1 MASGGLRSVVL
12 VFALLFCHGAFGF
25 AHQLTPPDAA
35 MASAGHSEHVAAG
48 HGGQESGEHSVGG
61 SYFAT
66 LLALVL
72 GAFVLLVGRMP
83 LGVRFRRSKFP
94 QWRVPSVVFHPPRG
108 PTVPMLGVFRL

>member
-61 SYFAT
+61 GYFAT

-72 GAFVLLVGRMP
+72 GAFVLLVERVP
-83 LGVRFRRSKFP
+83 SSVRLRRPRLS
-94 QWRVPSVVFHPPRG
+94 QWRVPSVVLHAPRG
-108 PTVPMLGVFRL
+108 PTVPLLGVFRL

>member
-1 MASGGLRSVVL
+1 M

-35 MASAGHSEHVAAG
+35 MASARHSEHAAAG
-48 HGGQESGEHSVGG
+48 HGGQERGAHSVGG
-61 SYFAT
+61 GYFAT

-72 GAFVLLVGRMP
+72 GAFVLLVERVP
-83 LGVRFRRSKFP
+83 SSVRFRRSKFP

-108 PTVPMLGVFRL
+108 PTVPLLGVFRL